1 MIKAVIFDVDG
12 VLVDSEGAS
21 LDTAGEVFKQFG
33 VKMTKKEYKN
43 YTGVNLRE
51 IVKIVSKKRKVKIDP
66 DQFIKARYDLYEK
79 YGKKTIKP
87 FSGAKTF
94 ISMLRRK
101 KVKIAV
107 ATAGNKRKLSF
118 NLKCGE
124 FDIRNRVTADDI
136 KHGKPAPD
144 IFLAAAKKLKVKP
157 NECIVVEDSLNGIKA
172 AKKAKMFC
180 VAVTNTFPR
189 SKLKDADLIIDS
201 LSELKW

>member
-1 MIKAVIFDVDG
+1 
-12 VLVDSEGAS
+12 
-21 LDTAGEVFKQFG
+21 
-33 VKMTKKEYKN
+33 
-43 YTGVNLRE
+43 
-51 IVKIVSKKRKVKIDP
+51 
-66 DQFIKARYDLYEK
+66 
-79 YGKKTIKP
+79 
-87 FSGAKTF
+87 
-94 ISMLRRK
+94 MLRRK
-101 KVKIAV
+101 KIKIAV
-107 ATAGNKRKLSF
+107 ATAGNKRKLTF
-118 NLKCGE
+118 NLKCGG

-172 AKKAKMFC
+172 AKRAKMFC